1 MAFRADFYPPT
12 LAYVAVTFAL
22 ACGPKLDSDEGGDVS
37 SGGSTTTGEPVT
49 TGASDP
55 SSPGSSPSPTQSSG
69 GDPGFTTAST
79 AASTT
84 GVVTGED
91 PTATVATGDTSEP
104 PPVEPPMPCTGEAVA
119 LEGPRTAYRQA
130 QLPPNPNP
138 GTGGSSGG
146 GEPDPATLYVRLSDQ
161 EMSCGDPTAALQCGG
176 HWEVTIAIPPE
187 FQAPGLFNLLG
198 PDVHGSASETGPDN
212 GNNNECSFG
221 GGSFPATLEI
231 VTIDD
236 LKIEGRLCHVESLL
250 SVDVDLER
258 SFTAFICP

>member
-1 MAFRADFYPPT
+1 MAFCADFYPPT
-12 LAYVAVTFAL
+12 LACVAVTFAL
-22 ACGPKLDSDEGGDVS
+22 ACGPKLDSDGGGDVS

-55 SSPGSSPSPTQSSG
+55 SSPGSSPGPTQSSG

-84 GVVTGED
+84 GVTGED
-91 PTATVATGDTSEP
+91 PTATGDTSEP
-104 PPVEPPMPCTGEAVA
+104 PPVEPPVPCAGEAVA

-176 HWEVTIAIPPE
+176 HWEVTIAIPPG

-198 PDVHGSASETGPDN
+198 PEVHGSASETGPDS
-212 GNNNECSFG
+212 GDNECSFG
-221 GGSFPATLEI
+221 GGSLPATLEI
-231 VTIDD
+231 VAIDD

-250 SVDVDLER
+250 SVDVELER

>member
-1 MAFRADFYPPT
+1 MAFCADFYPPT
-12 LAYVAVTFAL
+12 LACVAVTFAL
-22 ACGPKLDSDEGGDVS
+22 ACGPKLDSDGGGDVS
-37 SGGSTTTGEPVT
+37 SGGSTTTGEPAT

-55 SSPGSSPSPTQSSG
+55 SSPGSSPGPTQSSG

-91 PTATVATGDTSEP
+91 PTATVATTREP
-104 PPVEPPMPCTGEAVA
+104 PPVEPPVPCAGEAVT
-119 LEGPRTAYRQA
+119 LTGPRTAYRQA

-198 PDVHGSASETGPDN
+198 PEVHGSASETGPDS
-212 GNNNECSFG
+212 GDNECSFG
-221 GGSFPATLEI
+221 GGSLPATLEI
-231 VTIDD
+231 VAIDD

>member
-1 MAFRADFYPPT
+1 MAFCADFYPPT
-12 LAYVAVTFAL
+12 LACVAVTFAL
-22 ACGPKLDSDEGGDVS
+22 ACGPKLDSDGGGDVS

-84 GVVTGED
+84 GVTGED
-91 PTATVATGDTSEP
+91 PTATVATGEP
-104 PPVEPPMPCTGEAVA
+104 PPVEPPVPCAGEAVA

-187 FQAPGLFNLLG
+187 FQAPGLFSLLG
-198 PDVHGSASETGPDN
+198 PEVHGSASETGPDS
-212 GNNNECSFG
+212 GDNECSFG
-221 GGSFPATLEI
+221 GGSLPATLEI
-231 VTIDD
+231 VAIDD

-250 SVDVDLER
+250 SIDVDLER

>member
-1 MAFRADFYPPT
+1 MAFCADFYPPT
-12 LAYVAVTFAL
+12 LACVAVTFAL
-22 ACGPKLDSDEGGDVS
+22 ACGPKLDSDGGGDVS

-55 SSPGSSPSPTQSSG
+55 SSPGSSPGPTQSSG

-84 GVVTGED
+84 GVTGED
-91 PTATVATGDTSEP
+91 PTATVATGEP
-104 PPVEPPMPCTGEAVA
+104 PPVEPPVPCAGEAVA

-187 FQAPGLFNLLG
+187 FQAPGLFSLLG
-198 PDVHGSASETGPDN
+198 PEVHGSASETGPDS
-212 GNNNECSFG
+212 GDNECSFG
-221 GGSFPATLEI
+221 GGSLPATLEI
-231 VTIDD
+231 VAIDD

-250 SVDVDLER
+250 SIDVDLER

>member
-12 LAYVAVTFAL
+12 LACVAVTFAL
-22 ACGPKLDSDEGGDVS
+22 ACGPKLDSDGGGDVS

-55 SSPGSSPSPTQSSG
+55 SSPGSSPGPTQSSG

-91 PTATVATGDTSEP
+91 PTATVATGEP
-104 PPVEPPMPCTGEAVA
+104 PPVEPPVPCAGEAVA

-187 FQAPGLFNLLG
+187 FQAPGLFSLLG
-198 PDVHGSASETGPDN
+198 PEVHGSASETGPDS
-212 GNNNECSFG
+212 GDNECSFG
-221 GGSFPATLEI
+221 GGSLPATLEI
-231 VTIDD
+231 VAIDD

-250 SVDVDLER
+250 SIDVDLER

>member
-1 MAFRADFYPPT
+1 MAFCADFYPPT
-12 LAYVAVTFAL
+12 LACVAVTFAL
-22 ACGPKLDSDEGGDVS
+22 ACGPKLDSDGGGDVS

-84 GVVTGED
+84 GVTGED
-91 PTATVATGDTSEP
+91 PTATVATTREP
-104 PPVEPPMPCTGEAVA
+104 PPVEPPVPCAGEAVA
-119 LEGPRTAYRQA
+119 LTGPRTAYRQA

-198 PDVHGSASETGPDN
+198 PEVHGSASETGPDS
-212 GNNNECSFG
+212 GNNECSFG
-221 GGSFPATLEI
+221 GGSLPATLEI
-231 VTIDD
+231 VAIDD

-250 SVDVDLER
+250 SIDVDLER